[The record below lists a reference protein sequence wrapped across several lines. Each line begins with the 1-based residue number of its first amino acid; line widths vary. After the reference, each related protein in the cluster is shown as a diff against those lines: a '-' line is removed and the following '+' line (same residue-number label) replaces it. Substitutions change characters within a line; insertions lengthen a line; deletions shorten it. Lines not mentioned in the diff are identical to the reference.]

1 MLLNPAVS
9 GLRKGLQEN
18 VTRPSLDGM
27 NFHSATVDMFV
38 PDGTALPDAL
48 SRITHLGIG
57 AHQDDLEFMAFHG
70 ILEGRKPGCSF
81 GGITCTDGAGSPR
94 TGPYA
99 GVTDEEMCA
108 IRCQEQREAARI
120 GGYGAMV
127 QLGYRSSA
135 IRPAVAGDL
144 IDDLETLLRAASPEV
159 LYTHNLCDKHGTH
172 IAVALAVIEAIRR
185 IEPSRRPRK
194 VLGCEVWRDLDWLP
208 DTRKVL
214 LDVSGHEDLA
224 DALHAAFV
232 SQIGGGKRYDLAVR
246 GRRAA
251 HATFHDPRT
260 NDSATQVTLAMDLT
274 PLTSDAVHSPVSFV
288 ATLID
293 EFRWDVMAGFEG

>member
-1 MLLNPAVS
+1 MN
-9 GLRKGLQEN
+9 LR
-18 VTRPSLDGM
+18 
-27 NFHSATVDMFV
+27 SALADVFV
-38 PDGTALPDAL
+38 PDGTPFLEAF
-48 SRITHLGIG
+48 SRITHLAIG

-70 ILEGRKPGCSF
+70 ILEGQKPGCSF

-99 GVTDEEMCA
+99 GVTDEAMCA
-108 IRCQEQREAARI
+108 IRRREQREAARI
-120 GGYGAMV
+120 GRYGAMV
-127 QLGYRSSA
+127 QLGYHSSA
-135 IRPAVAGDL
+135 TRPALAGHL

-159 LYTHNLCDKHGTH
+159 LYTHNLCDKHDTH

-185 IEPSRRPRK
+185 IEPARRPRR

-208 DTRKVL
+208 DRRKVL

-260 NDSATQVTLAMDLT
+260 QDRATQITLAMDLT
-274 PLTSDAVHSPVSFV
+274 PLVSDATLSPGAFV
-288 ATLID
+288 GTLIED
-293 EFRWDVMAGFEG
+293 FRRDVISRLGC